1 MIKIMHKETG
11 EVLYEIDGREFHR
24 RRMSFSETYSLDL
37 RGVNL
42 SGARF
47 SEFDLRSVDFRDADL
62 SEAVFYNADLRSADL
77 RGANLRGASLWKADL
92 VGTKFN
98 ESQIPEIIEAL
109 DIKVMP

>member
-1 MIKIMHKETG
+1 MHKETG

-24 RRMSFSETYSLDL
+24 KRMSFTETYSADM

-42 SGARF
+42 SGAYLC
-47 SEFDLRSVDFRDADL
+47 EFDLRSVDFRDADL
-62 SEAVFYNADLRSADL
+62 SDAVFCNADLRCADL

-98 ESQIPEIIEAL
+98 ESQIPDIIEAL